1 MNNSLNFL
9 EINVWKKTWHNSEWF
24 DYVKFS
30 FLIRTFVWKKII
42 FIQNFES
49 LFVNSKVIS
58 LIFLLVRDHYNTI
71 MIFHNEESSPV
82 DVYLLFAGQI
92 NWFLFSRWFLSNL
105 WTIFLTIFKTITII
119 IHIEISSLNEKSIKL
134 VYITVNSKIIS
145 FWKELVTRHHCFKT
159 YLTSKRKLPTS
170 VNAWPKVIFLI
181 KMALQ

>member
-1 MNNSLNFL
+1 MKAFN
-9 EINVWKKTWHNSEWF
+9 KKTWHNCEWF
-24 DYVKFS
+24 YFVKFS

-58 LIFLLVRDHYNTI
+58 LIFLLVRDYYDTI

-92 NWFLFSRWFLSNL
+92 NWFPFSRWFLSNL
-105 WTIFLTIFKTITII
+105 WTNFNDFQNNYHHYPRRNMKIK
-119 IHIEISSLNEKSIKL
+119 ISSLNEKSIKL

-145 FWKELVTRHHCFKT
+145 FWKELVTRH
-159 YLTSKRKLPTS
+159 
-170 VNAWPKVIFLI
+170 
-181 KMALQ
+181 